1 MNGRTADIL
10 SAVCLI
16 VFALIMR
23 AQLEGIPPEGT
34 IFPLS
39 ALYCIMGAS
48 LLLALNSLRDH
59 GVVSFFAGI
68 PPVRWCAICG
78 IFILQ
83 VLGAM
88 YVSFLCSM
96 AAGMV
101 AMLLI
106 LTPRRTGRA
115 VLTDLV
121 FVAGFLLFFQLFF
134 TDIMHI
140 YFPENLF

>member
-1 MNGRTADIL
+1 MNERTADLL

-16 VFALIMR
+16 AFALVMR
-23 AQLEGIPPEGT
+23 AQLEGIPTEGT

-59 GVVSFFAGI
+59 GVISFFSGI
-68 PPVRWCAICG
+68 PPLRWCAVCG
-78 IFILQ
+78 IFLLQ

-88 YVSFLCSM
+88 YVSFLCAM
-96 AAGMV
+96 AAGML

-115 VLTDLV
+115 LLADLA

>member
-1 MNGRTADIL
+1 MTERTADIL
-10 SAVCLI
+10 SAACLFA
-16 VFALIMR
+16 FALLMR
-23 AQLEGIPPEGT
+23 GQLEGIPVEGT

-48 LLLALNSLRDH
+48 LLLALNGLRARGDI
-59 GVVSFFAGI
+59 SFFSGI
-68 PPVRWCAICG
+68 PPARWCAICG
-78 IFILQ
+78 IFVLQ

-88 YVSFLCSM
+88 YVSFLCAM

-115 VLTDLV
+115 LLADLA

-140 YFPENLF
+140 YFPEYLF